1 MWLDFGG
8 VINYKYSSQVL
19 EVFDKIINRYRDDN
33 INQVRRF
40 LLITPFRVV
49 IATTH
54 VIAASFAV

>member
-19 EVFDKIINRYRDDN
+19 EVFDKIINCHRDDN

-40 LLITPFRVV
+40 LPITPFCVI

-54 VIAASFAV
+54 VITASFAV